1 MIKTKS
7 IYYDDKE
14 PEDGTRIL
22 VMRRWP
28 RGIPKGQIDEWRKD
42 LGPSSEL
49 LKQWNEGEIAFAEFR
64 ERYLTEMQDK
74 IEEVQELARRA
85 RTETITLLCHEESED
100 HCHRKMLKELIE
112 QRMGGLPS

>member
-1 MIKTKS
+1 LIKTKS
-7 IYYDDKE
+7 IYYNDKGRD
-14 PEDGTRIL
+14 DGTRIL

-28 RGIPKGQIDEWRKD
+28 RGISKDQIDEWRKD

-49 LKQWNEGEIAFAEFR
+49 LKQWNEGEIGFARFQ
-64 ERYLTEMQDK
+64 ERYLAEMQDK
-74 IEEVQELARRA
+74 IKEVQELARRA

-112 QRMGGLPS
+112 QRMDGLP

>member
-7 IYYDDKE
+7 IYYHKKE
-14 PEDGTRIL
+14 PDDGTRIL

-28 RGIPKGQIDEWRKD
+28 RGISKDQADEWRKD

-49 LKQWNEGEIAFAEFR
+49 LKQWNKGEIAFAEFR
-64 ERYLTEMQDK
+64 ERYLKEIQDK
-74 IEEVQELARRA
+74 TEEVQELAMRA

-100 HCHRKMLKELIE
+100 HCHRKMLKELIG
-112 QRMGGLPS
+112 QWMGGLP